1 MINCSNQFRCFDIK
15 SILFLDDTECM
26 LTSVLCMNPKFFLSV
41 SVIMEWTKT
50 GLCDK
55 NMNTVSD
62 FKLCNMVS
70 FFMMM
75 LDFLRVKLSLL
86 LRRRTF
92 RLLDLKI
99 NMTHYCKLPMVVI
112 VVNALWFFYIS
123 FHLHIYF
130 FEFMS
135 KHKLAAARKMLS
147 IKAWERPRCCPN
159 Q

>member
-1 MINCSNQFRCFDIK
+1 
-15 SILFLDDTECM
+15 M

-41 SVIMEWTKT
+41 PVIMEWTKT

-55 NMNTVSD
+55 NMNTVSV
-62 FKLCNMVS
+62 FKLCNMVY

-75 LDFLRVKLSLL
+75 LDFLRIKSSLL

-92 RLLDLKI
+92 RLLNLKT

-112 VVNALWFFYIS
+112 VVNALWFFS
-123 FHLHIYF
+123 TSSHLHIYF
-130 FEFMS
+130 FEVMS
-135 KHKLAAARKMLS
+135 KHKLGAARKMLG
-147 IKAWERPRCCPN
+147 IKAWERPRCCPY